1 MGAPSRPEFVV
12 ATLPNGLR
20 WVHQP
25 TASPTGHI
33 GLHLK
38 AGSRDESR
46 DDEGLAHFTEH
57 LIFKGTARRKAF
69 HVLSRLEGVGGE
81 LNAYTGKEDTL
92 LYASFMVEHY
102 RRAMDLLFDIVKHAS
117 IPEREVPKERE
128 VILDEMDGYKDNPS
142 EALFDEFDALLYPD
156 HPLGMNI
163 LGRRETVSRFERA
176 DVLRFISALYRPEH
190 AVLSSVGGISVA
202 RFARLAEE
210 FGGTWTTEGSAPQRV
225 DAPKPA
231 RFDVSIE
238 KEINQSHL
246 VLGGEAPTVHE
257 DDYTAAVLLN
267 NVLGG
272 PAMNSRL
279 NMNIRE
285 RHGIAYQIESF
296 INAYVDGG
304 HWGVYAGTDLETVDR
319 AERLIRKELEALRQ
333 GMTPRALEQA
343 KLQLLGQMALA
354 QESGQGLMTGLGK
367 SLLVYDRI
375 DRFDELVTKVNSL
388 TVAQLRDVAERMFD
402 SAGISRLRY
411 LGTLS
416 E

>member
-38 AGSRDESR
+38 AGSRDETR
-46 DDEGLAHFTEH
+46 EDEGLAHFTEH

-156 HPLGMNI
+156 HPPGN
-163 LGRRETVSRFERA
+163 
-176 DVLRFISALYRPEH
+176 EH
-190 AVLSSVGGISVA
+190 
-202 RFARLAEE
+202 
-210 FGGTWTTEGSAPQRV
+210 FGAPR
-225 DAPKPA
+225 
-231 RFDVSIE
+231 
-238 KEINQSHL
+238 
-246 VLGGEAPTVHE
+246 
-257 DDYTAAVLLN
+257 
-267 NVLGG
+267 
-272 PAMNSRL
+272 
-279 NMNIRE
+279 
-285 RHGIAYQIESF
+285 
-296 INAYVDGG
+296 
-304 HWGVYAGTDLETVDR
+304 
-319 AERLIRKELEALRQ
+319 
-333 GMTPRALEQA
+333 
-343 KLQLLGQMALA
+343 
-354 QESGQGLMTGLGK
+354 
-367 SLLVYDRI
+367 
-375 DRFDELVTKVNSL
+375 DRFSL
-388 TVAQLRDVAERMFD
+388 
-402 SAGISRLRY
+402 
-411 LGTLS
+411 
-416 E
+416 